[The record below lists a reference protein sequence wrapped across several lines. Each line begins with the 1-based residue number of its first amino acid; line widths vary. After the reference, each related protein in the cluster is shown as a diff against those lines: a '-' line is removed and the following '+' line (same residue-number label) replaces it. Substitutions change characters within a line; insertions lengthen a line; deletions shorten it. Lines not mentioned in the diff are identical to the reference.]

1 MLIKS
6 AKKKALKVEAIQS
19 ITQSPIQLVFHFNSK
34 VKTAIGSQVQKEAAP
49 ATPQG
54 TSEKQA
60 NKAATAIKLCV
71 NQRSQ
76 LIGIRASVLES
87 NRVAQRAIELKSD
100 DQRSKHIPS
109 VGRSAGASLRSL
121 KLSVLCSTAETPS
134 AESASSLKGSS
145 LKGST
150 AVLWLEPPINK
161 ETSAMVPAWRGNTQS
176 ASELFVYQL
185 WCSLMIH
192 SGCLSVSGV
201 NIVSDGGL
209 GLSGE
214 PSELAYNTNQSMMLL
229 GGKIYGKEY
238 SAYEILK
245 ILTNYGLSCS
255 VDSVN
260 SSLFGSRETASV
272 TGVVGVSG
280 GATTQ
285 SYGLDKAGI
294 LTPES
299 LELEY
304 AQTVQKDGC
313 PAVYAAVYSNL
324 SNTLSLADRV
334 EGLMRQSMSI
344 LICLLLQ
351 VGRES

>member
-19 ITQSPIQLVFHFNSK
+19 LTQSPIQLVFHFNSK
-34 VKTAIGSQVQKEAAP
+34 VKTAIGSQVQKEVAP
-49 ATPQG
+49 AAQQG
-54 TSEKQA
+54 ASEKLA

-87 NRVAQRAIELKSD
+87 NRVAQRAVELKSEKA
-100 DQRSKHIPS
+100 QRVPVVPH
-109 VGRSAGASLRSL
+109 AGSL
-121 KLSVLCSTAETPS
+121 KLSILCSSVETQS
-134 AESASSLKGSS
+134 ADSSSYI
-145 LKGST
+145 KGST
-150 AVLWLEPPINK
+150 AVLWLEPPENK
-161 ETSAMVPAWRGNTQS
+161 DTADIVPPFRGNTKS

-192 SGCLSVSGV
+192 SGCLSVNGV
-201 NIVSDGGL
+201 NIVSEADA
-209 GLSGE
+209 SE
-214 PSELAYNTNQSMMLL
+214 PRSLAYNTNQSFMLL

-255 VDSVN
+255 VDSV
-260 SSLFGSRETASV
+260 SASLFGSRDSASV
-272 TGVVGVSG
+272 TGAVGVSG
-280 GATTQ
+280 GATTP
-285 SYGLDKAGI
+285 SYGLDKAGVF
-294 LTPES
+294 TPES

-304 AQTVQKDGC
+304 AQTIQKNGC
-313 PAVYAAVYSNL
+313 PAVYTAVYSNL

-334 EGLMRQSMSI
+334 EGMMLRSMSM
-344 LICLLLQ
+344 LINLLLQ
-351 VGRES
+351 VGREHAVSTK